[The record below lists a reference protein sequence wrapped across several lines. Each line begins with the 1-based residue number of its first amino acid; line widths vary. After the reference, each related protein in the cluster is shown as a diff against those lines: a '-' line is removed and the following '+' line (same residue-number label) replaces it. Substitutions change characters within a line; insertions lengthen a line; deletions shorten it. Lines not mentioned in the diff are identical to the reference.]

1 MLSSRVSSATV
12 VEVKIMKKILLGVV
26 ALALCNVSLAQVGTT
41 VKEGAKATGE
51 KAEQYGDQAKAAV
64 SSQPDKSI
72 DKAKAK
78 VHKAKAH
85 HHAKA
90 AKEAAKD
97 IPK

>member
-1 MLSSRVSSATV
+1 MNANVGRTIKAALLVATMTVWSA
-12 VEVKIMKKILLGVV
+12 
-26 ALALCNVSLAQVGTT
+26 SWAQLGTT
-41 VKEGAKATGE
+41 VKEGAKATAE
-51 KAEQYGDQAKAAV
+51 KAQQLGDEAKAAV
-64 SSQPDKSI
+64 SSQPDKSV

>member
-1 MLSSRVSSATV
+1 
-12 VEVKIMKKILLGVV
+12 MKKILL
-26 ALALCNVSLAQVGTT
+26 ALATLALCNISMAQVGTT
-41 VKEGAKATGE
+41 VKEGAKATAE
-51 KAEQYGDQAKAAV
+51 KSKQVGDEAKAAV
-64 SSQPDKSI
+64 SSQPDKSV

-78 VHKAKAH
+78 AHKAKAH

>member
-1 MLSSRVSSATV
+1 MIKRTVLVMATLV
-12 VEVKIMKKILLGVV
+12 LW
-26 ALALCNVSLAQVGTT
+26 NVSGAQVGST

-51 KAEQYGDQAKAAV
+51 KAQELGDQAKAAV
-64 SSQPDKSI
+64 SSEPDKSI